1 MWLMA
6 ACYEQREVKALAK
19 KKTYSETIITAF
31 LKYDKLADIAREIKV
46 TPQTAAK
53 YRDDPELQELLSERR
68 MQFVKA
74 AVAKMQG
81 FMTEGVETLQNIIRD
96 SETSPQTR
104 VNAIQIMFNQCKVW
118 TETTDILERLQALE
132 DAENS

>member
-1 MWLMA
+1 MA
-6 ACYEQREVKALAK
+6 RK
-19 KKTYSETIITAF
+19 KVYSETVISAF
-31 LKYDKLADIAREIKV
+31 LKYDKLADIAQVIGV

-68 MQFVKA
+68 MQYVKA

-81 FMTEGVETLQNIIRD
+81 FMTEGVETLQSIIRD
-96 SETSPQTR
+96 RKTSPQTR

-118 TETTDILERLQALE
+118 TETTDILERLQVLE
-132 DAENS
+132 DAENNGK

>member
-1 MWLMA
+1 M
-6 ACYEQREVKALAK
+6 AK
-19 KKTYSETIITAF
+19 KKTYSETVISAF
-31 LKYDKLADIAREIKV
+31 LKYDKLADIAREIGV

-53 YRDDPELQELLSERR
+53 YRDDPKLQEILSGRR
-68 MQFVKA
+68 LQFVKA

-81 FMTEGVETLQNIIRD
+81 FMTDGVEILQNIIRD

-104 VNAIQIMFNQCKVW
+104 VNAIQIMFNQCKIW

-132 DAENS
+132 NAEKSEN

>member
-1 MWLMA
+1 MKSLKRKRA
-6 ACYEQREVKALAK
+6 
-19 KKTYSETIITAF
+19 YSETIISAF
-31 LKYDKLADIAREIKV
+31 LKYDKVADVAREIGV

-68 MQFVKA
+68 MQFVKT

-96 SETSPQTR
+96 DNTSPQTR
-104 VNAIQIMFNQCKVW
+104 INAIQIMFNQCKVW

-132 DAENS
+132 NAEYN